1 MREGGREQGERNK
14 EAEMK
19 LKNEGNGIKKALRM
33 WKQES
38 GHTFLIGFNLI
49 AFLLTLGLA
58 A

>member
-1 MREGGREQGERNK
+1 
-14 EAEMK
+14 MK

-38 GHTFLIGFNLI
+38 EHTFLIGFNLI
-49 AFLLTLGLA
+49 VFLLTLGLA